1 MILVYDR
8 DKKHESVV
16 DQLFKPL
23 GIQYNTTSKLSQN
36 SIAEGTTAVI
46 IFADEKIDEP
56 SEEYI
61 KASKRWRLL
70 RSREFHRLR
79 R

>member
-23 GIQYNTTSKLSQN
+23 GIQYNTTSKLSPN

-56 SEEYI
+56 SGE
-61 KASKRWRLL
+61 
-70 RSREFHRLR
+70 
-79 R
+79 